1 MSISW
6 ARHYTR
12 DLIFDSLWH
21 FITKYDRCYY
31 KMGQLFYYKMRQ
43 TFIFC
48 YKMRQFYYIMRQLL
62 QMAIIK
68 DRYFRLQ
75 KATFI
80 TKFDVYY
87 KLRQF
92 RAYGW
97 YPPPSTVVNNTGKA
111 WEQQNTFMCLYI
123 YYTLCI
129 CCLMYFKKNQVA

>member
-1 MSISW
+1 MPCFFMEC
-6 ARHYTR
+6 YTWFK
-12 DLIFDSLWH
+12 LVKTLLWH
-21 FITKYDRCYY
+21 FITKYDRCCY

-62 QMAIIK
+62 QMTIIK
-68 DRYFRLQ
+68 DRYSRLQ

-92 RAYGW
+92 RPYGW

-111 WEQQNTFMCLYI
+111 WGTGR
-123 YYTLCI
+123 TSLCI
-129 CCLMYFKKNQVA
+129 FMYIILYVYVVLCLFQKN

>member
-1 MSISW
+1 MSIAW

-62 QMAIIK
+62 KWQEML
-68 DRYFRLQ
+68 LQ
-75 KATFI
+75 KTTFLR
-80 TKFDVYY
+80 KFDVYY

-92 RAYGW
+92 RPYGW

-111 WEQQNTFMCLYI
+111 WGAAEHLYVSLYI
-123 YYTLCI
+123 LYF
-129 CCLMYFKKNQVA
+129 MYMLSYVFSKKSGSLKSL